1 MPGRVGSGVCV
12 LCTYGWSSEV
22 CTAPNCARTPVWS
35 VKRIFCSKRT
45 CGIQSHRLPAPARG
59 ANPTRSRLE
68 LGGLHGAE
76 LRAYAGLVREADL
89 LLEAHLRNP
98 EPQVACAGQRRELH
112 LRQRGGLARREDGA
126 LHARHD
132 ATVCPIDLDLA
143 RAQPESQIQ
152 RRAGAAREVH
162 VDVAVYFAAQ
172 ESLRPGVVQ
181 AEGGLIEG
189 GAAAG
194 QVSGP
199 GEQGVLLSAAPFGVQ
214 EAVEES
220 HAGDPDGEA
229 LGSLH
234 LALREF
240 FDAALVHG
248 DFLVERRRGFG
259 RLAAGFRQFLAQLAD
274 LFGQR
279 LVLPFQAVQALYDL
293 PKIDLPEIGGSS
305 LSRKDA
311 WRQESD
317 QHAPRVATGNDRQTL
332 HREVAPV

>member
-1 MPGRVGSGVCV
+1 MVELETPFYAWPGGLGG
-12 LCTYGWSSEV
+12 LCALHV
-22 CTAPNCARTPVWS
+22 
-35 VKRIFCSKRT
+35 
-45 CGIQSHRLPAPARG
+45 RLD
-59 ANPTRSRLE
+59 

-76 LRAYAGLVREADL
+76 LRTYAGLVCEADL

-152 RRAGAAREVH
+152 RRAGAREVH

-311 WRQESD
+311 WRRESD

>member
-1 MPGRVGSGVCV
+1 MVELETPFYAWPGGLGGLCALRV
-12 LCTYGWSSEV
+12 
-22 CTAPNCARTPVWS
+22 
-35 VKRIFCSKRT
+35 
-45 CGIQSHRLPAPARG
+45 RLD
-59 ANPTRSRLE
+59 

-76 LRAYAGLVREADL
+76 LRTYAGLVCEADL

-112 LRQRGGLARREDGA
+112 LRQRG
-126 LHARHD
+126 
-132 ATVCPIDLDLA
+132 
-143 RAQPESQIQ
+143 
-152 RRAGAAREVH
+152 AGAAREVH
-162 VDVAVYFAAQ
+162 VDFAVYFAAQ

-189 GAAAG
+189 AAAAG

-214 EAVEES
+214 EAVEKS

-259 RLAAGFRQFLAQLAD
+259 RLAAGFRQFLAQFAD

-305 LSRKDA
+305 LGRKDA

-317 QHAPRVATGNDRQTL
+317 QHAPGVATGNDRQTL